1 MTKRS
6 ALCCKINVASIY
18 TIIWSVR
25 WLLNAKQGSHCP
37 WTAAFSGKQTEKRG
51 LGRWSEESHV
61 PLQNQLL
68 EPTTNAVS
76 SDQLPSHTR
85 VHACKRDRP
94 WANLFTCKRK
104 QHHILNRVPSKFC
117 ERVVSLEI
125 QKWSSHLVTVH
136 LKYCV
141 CVQKRI

>member
-25 WLLNAKQGSHCP
+25 WLLNAKQGSYCA
-37 WTAAFSGKQTEKRG
+37 WTAACSRKQTEKRG
-51 LGRWSEESHV
+51 LGRRSEESHV

-68 EPTTNAVS
+68 QPNTNAVS

-85 VHACKRDRP
+85 VHACKRDKP
-94 WANLFTCKRK
+94 WANLFMCKRTE
-104 QHHILNRVPSKFC
+104 QHLLNGVPSKFC
-117 ERVVSLEI
+117 KRVASLEI
-125 QKWSSHLVTVH
+125 QKWRSHLVTVR
-136 LKYCV
+136 LKYFL
-141 CVQKRI
+141 CVQKGI